1 MDAKHFVRKIAA
13 LRDADALGWAQPIEV
28 FSALADAAVGYTPSG
43 VDYRT
48 LSVSQV
54 SVEQF
59 APPRGQGFVLFLHG
73 GNYLLPLVDAYRA
86 FAEALALRSGKTVV
100 LVDYATSPYVYPDAL
115 VEVYAVWEW
124 LYREDDRICLMGDG
138 SGANMALQLAFLL
151 REDKVR
157 MPKGLVLLS
166 PQTDMTASGDSYYDN
181 YYLDV
186 IYGRRK
192 LSGQDIPDAFRASPM
207 WAYCRGMDLSSP
219 EVSPLFADLKG
230 LPPCHITVGSHE
242 VVLSDATRFAA
253 KLQET
258 GVETHLTVGEGLF
271 YAYPFFHRHFAE
283 ARDAFDGICAFLKT
297 K

>member
-1 MDAKHFVRKIAA
+1 MDAKHFVQKIAA
-13 LRDADALGWAQPIEV
+13 MRDAEAIGWAQPIEV
-28 FSALADAAVGYTPSG
+28 FASLADAAVGYVPNG

-48 LSVSQV
+48 TTVSQV
-54 SVEQF
+54 SVELF

-73 GNYLLPLVDAYRA
+73 GNYLLPLVDAYRT

-100 LVDYATSPYVYPDAL
+100 LVDYATAPYVYPDAL
-115 VEVYAVWEW
+115 VEVYSVWEW
-124 LYREDDRICLMGDG
+124 LIAQDDRIALVGDG
-138 SGANMALQLAFLL
+138 SGANMAVQLCFLL

-157 MPKGLVLLS
+157 MPKCLVLLS

-186 IYGRRK
+186 VYGRRK

-207 WAYCRGMDLSSP
+207 WAYCRGMDLSLP
-219 EVSPLFADLKG
+219 ELSPLFADLGG

-253 KLQET
+253 KLQEA

-271 YAYPFFHRHFAE
+271 YAYPFFHRQLPE
-283 ARDAFDGICAFLKT
+283 ARDAFESVCAFLKT